1 MSSSCPT
8 SSPALESQSAVERT
22 PPEII
27 DYIFALGSSCIS
39 FGPSIPFPLLVSHVC
54 GRWRDI
60 ALSSSHLWSTVACTQ
75 SAPRF
80 PILKL
85 LLERSGNHP
94 LDLYFDFHFP
104 KGYVETYPRRL
115 PYNPDPKHPF
125 SDSEYEST
133 SYLTDSDKISK
144 RLSLLTT
151 SHSPRIRSFSVSS
164 TNYTYISLSIRSF
177 PRGPNPH
184 LSSFEVSYVPG
195 HEEISRRGTIN
206 FPLNRDG
213 VASSL
218 KRIKLRSVELNWAS
232 TSKRLAGLK
241 SLELG
246 DHTNGTWRS
255 YGRLQT
261 ILASTPS
268 LETLILDS
276 AGSLSMV
283 EDWPEDLVV
292 ELPCLRRMVLSKQRT
307 EVAVAILSR
316 LRLPAVR
323 WLEINLSNKTGMA
336 RERRGAGMHDEIVR
350 LLVPL
355 VKKVEVI
362 RMCGV
367 RPHERVAR
375 ALLAAMSSLRV
386 FVLDSDHDA
395 YDGRLYPCTLSPFID
410 FLSHSALSHS
420 SHTPLFVHNLSHL
433 VLPSYNIDQKQDYLD
448 AVIECRPSS
457 FVYAPMETDMLDTE
471 SILSKIG
478 YKCGVVDEQ

>member
-1 MSSSCPT
+1 MSSCST
-8 SSPALESQSAVERT
+8 SSLALDSQSAVERT

-27 DYIFALGSSCIS
+27 DYIFALGSSNIC
-39 FGPSIPFPLLVSHVC
+39 FGSSIPFPLLVSHVC

-85 LLERSGNHP
+85 LLKRSRNHP
-94 LDLYFDFHFP
+94 LDLHFDFNFP
-104 KGYVETYPRRL
+104 KGYVETYPHLL
-115 PYNPDPKHPF
+115 PHNSHSKHPF

-151 SHSPRIRSFSVSS
+151 SHNPRIRSFSVSS

-195 HEEISRRGTIN
+195 HEEISRRGTLN

-218 KRIKLRSVELNWAS
+218 KRLKLRSVDLNWAS

-246 DHTNGTWRS
+246 DHMSGTWRS

-268 LETLILDS
+268 LETFILDNP
-276 AGSLSMV
+276 GSLSMI
-283 EDWPEDLVV
+283 EEWPKDVVV
-292 ELPCLRRMVLSKQRT
+292 ELPCLRRMVLAKQRA

-316 LRLPAVR
+316 LRLPAVK
-323 WLEINLSNKTGMA
+323 WLEINLSNRTSMA
-336 RERRGAGMHDEIVR
+336 RERRGVGMHDEIIR

-355 VKKVEVI
+355 VKRVEVV
-362 RMCGV
+362 RMCEV
-367 RPHERVAR
+367 HPHERVAR
-375 ALLAAMSSLRV
+375 ALLAGMSSLRV
-386 FVLDSDHDA
+386 LILDSDRDA
-395 YDGRLYPCTLSPFID
+395 CNRGLHPCALSPVID
-410 FLSHSALSHS
+410 FLSHSTLSHS
-420 SHTPLFVHNLSHL
+420 SHSPLFVPHLSHL
-433 VLPSYNIDQKQDYLD
+433 VLPSYGIDQKQDYL
-448 AVIECRPSS
+448 APVIECRPNS
-457 FVYAPMETDMLDTE
+457 FDIYAPTETDMLDTE